1 MEVLKVVCELVIPT
15 LIFGV
20 LFAVGKFIYQKMS
33 DSESRVLNPSEYFPQ
48 QELETLRQ
56 VFYLIMMMIFFVFI
70 LYIMMVQAKEILPIA
85 VLQVILSIYVA
96 LTLDYSKWYNKILFF
111 LLVPYE
117 SLVMIVSGDYLS
129 LGPIYIIHVLV
140 YAYFIKV
147 YFTKFWKYTE
157 TNGLGITIVLLFI
170 IVFASFIVTLFA
182 EGVEP
187 LNSAVMV
194 SNAFTSNGY
203 AILGQSGIGKLTSL
217 VLVWSGYIISGVGT
231 ATLTAAI
238 LLRHNQ
244 KREKE
249 LNERLDEL
257 ESLIKNN
264 K

>member
-1 MEVLKVVCELVIPT
+1 MEVLKVVCELVIPI

-33 DSESRVLNPSEYFPQ
+33 NSESRVLNPSEYFPQ

-129 LGPIYIIHVLV
+129 LGQIYIIHVLV

-157 TNGLGITIVLLFI
+157 TNGLGITIVLLFT

>member
-1 MEVLKVVCELVIPT
+1 MEVLKVVCELVIPI

-20 LFAVGKFIYQKMS
+20 LFTVGKFIYQKMS
-33 DSESRVLNPSEYFPQ
+33 NSESRVLNPSEYFPQ

>member
-1 MEVLKVVCELVIPT
+1 MEVLKVVCELVIPI

-33 DSESRVLNPSEYFPQ
+33 NSESRVLNPSEYFPQ

-157 TNGLGITIVLLFI
+157 TNGLGITIVLLFT

-182 EGVEP
+182 VGVEP

>member
-33 DSESRVLNPSEYFPQ
+33 NSESRVLNPSEYFPQ

-129 LGPIYIIHVLV
+129 LGPI
-140 YAYFIKV
+140 
-147 YFTKFWKYTE
+147 
-157 TNGLGITIVLLFI
+157 
-170 IVFASFIVTLFA
+170 
-182 EGVEP
+182 
-187 LNSAVMV
+187 
-194 SNAFTSNGY
+194 
-203 AILGQSGIGKLTSL
+203 
-217 VLVWSGYIISGVGT
+217 
-231 ATLTAAI
+231 
-238 LLRHNQ
+238 
-244 KREKE
+244 
-249 LNERLDEL
+249 
-257 ESLIKNN
+257 
-264 K
+264 

>member
-1 MEVLKVVCELVIPT
+1 MEVLKVVCELVIPI

-33 DSESRVLNPSEYFPQ
+33 NSESRVLNPSEYFPQ

-157 TNGLGITIVLLFI
+157 TNGLGITIVLLFT

-244 KREKE
+244 KREKQ

>member
-1 MEVLKVVCELVIPT
+1 
-15 LIFGV
+15 
-20 LFAVGKFIYQKMS
+20 
-33 DSESRVLNPSEYFPQ
+33 
-48 QELETLRQ
+48 
-56 VFYLIMMMIFFVFI
+56 MMIFFVFI

-129 LGPIYIIHVLV
+129 LGQIYIIHVLV

-157 TNGLGITIVLLFI
+157 TNGLGITIVLLFT

-217 VLVWSGYIISGVGT
+217 VLDWSGYIISGVGT

>member
-1 MEVLKVVCELVIPT
+1 MKVVCELVVPI

-33 DSESRVLNPSEYFPQ
+33 NSESRVLNPSEYFPQ

>member
-1 MEVLKVVCELVIPT
+1 MEVLKVVCELVIPI

-33 DSESRVLNPSEYFPQ
+33 NSESRVLNPSEYFPQ

-129 LGPIYIIHVLV
+129 LGQIYIIHVLV

>member
-1 MEVLKVVCELVIPT
+1 MEVLKVVCELVIPI

-33 DSESRVLNPSEYFPQ
+33 NSESRVLNPSEYFPQ

>member
-1 MEVLKVVCELVIPT
+1 MEVLKVVCELVIPI